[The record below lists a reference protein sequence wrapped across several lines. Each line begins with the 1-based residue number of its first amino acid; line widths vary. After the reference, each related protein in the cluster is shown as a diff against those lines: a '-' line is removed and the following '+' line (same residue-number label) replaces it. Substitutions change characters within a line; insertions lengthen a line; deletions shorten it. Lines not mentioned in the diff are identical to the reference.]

1 MSGCNSFTSKGFI
14 SQTKSTDPLFKIK
27 KQFVEI
33 KKTFEIRK
41 LSNPVYCWLS
51 FIHVCQ
57 YLTENFDYSSNFIVS
72 VYNLFFPFSTFS
84 CHSKSLSGSC
94 NWFLQIFRFKCS
106 PKKHSR
112 LESEKIPKR
121 LPNVW
126 QFFFFV
132 CGIRCRWFLYPFV
145 NWSYGD
151 WNLFEDNVL
160 ATFFLHTDFFLH
172 SSEPQK
178 NTPSLCKHTKLM
190 DTNCYSEHICF

>member
-72 VYNLFFPFSTFS
+72 VYNLFFPLSTFS

-126 QFFFFV
+126 QFFFLFV
-132 CGIRCRWFLYPFV
+132 GLGVVDFYIPSLIGRTEIEIFSKIMFWLHFFYTQ
-145 NWSYGD
+145 
-151 WNLFEDNVL
+151 
-160 ATFFLHTDFFLH
+160 TFFCIPANHKKIH
-172 SSEPQK
+172 HPYV
-178 NTPSLCKHTKLM
+178 NIR
-190 DTNCYSEHICF
+190 N